1 MQEYF
6 KNLYCYNYWAN
17 SKVADILT
25 EHNLGDEALKLYS
38 HILNAELTWAG
49 RITLLPIGKGIW
61 DVRERSE
68 LKGLTEESR
77 LAYEKILNEHTDF
90 TTSISYINS
99 MGAAYTEPLTV
110 ILTQCTNHSN
120 YHRAQ
125 IARIIREKGY
135 TPPSTDYILYYREL
149 SK

>member
-1 MQEYF
+1 MKEYF
-6 KNLYCYNYWAN
+6 EKLYQYNYWAN
-17 SKVADILT
+17 SKVVALLT
-25 EHNLGDEALKLYS
+25 EHDLGDEALKLYS
-38 HILNAELTWAG
+38 HILNAELTWAA

-61 DVRERSE
+61 DIHERAQ
-68 LKGLTEESR
+68 LKSLTEESR
-77 LAYEKILNEHTDF
+77 LAYEKIFKEDTDF
-90 TTSISYINS
+90 TSSISYTNS
-99 MGAAYTEPLTV
+99 LGASYTEPLTV

-125 IARIIREKGY
+125 IARIIREKGF